1 MHDDLRTLTTASN
14 QAEAEEIG
22 ERLSK
27 AGIRWMPD
35 MDSGVRFGAS
45 SNREIHVAAEDYD
58 RAVEVLRTEAP
69 ERPVSVG
76 GAFEIGDRVAH
87 RDQPDDWGTIV
98 AILPEGHGGLYQV
111 AWDRHAAGPY
121 VEDVLVP
128 RPDA

>member
-1 MHDDLRTLTTASN
+1 MPDDPKTLTTASN

-22 ERLSK
+22 ERLSR
-27 AGIRWMPD
+27 AGIRWMPE

-45 SNREIHVAAEDYD
+45 SKREIYVAAEDYD

-69 ERPVSVG
+69 EGPVSVG
-76 GAFEIGDRVAH
+76 GAFKIGDRVAH

-98 AILPEGHGGLYQV
+98 AILPEGRGGLYQV

>member
-1 MHDDLRTLTTASN
+1 LPDDLKTLTTASN

-35 MDSGVRFGAS
+35 MDSGARFGAS
-45 SNREIHVAAEDYD
+45 SKREIYVAAEDYD
-58 RAVEVLRTEAP
+58 RAVEVLSTEAP
-69 ERPVSVG
+69 EGPVSVG
-76 GAFEIGDRVAH
+76 GAFKVGDRVAH
-87 RDQPDDWGTIV
+87 CDQPDDWGTIV
-98 AILPEGHGGLYQV
+98 AILPEGRGGLYQV